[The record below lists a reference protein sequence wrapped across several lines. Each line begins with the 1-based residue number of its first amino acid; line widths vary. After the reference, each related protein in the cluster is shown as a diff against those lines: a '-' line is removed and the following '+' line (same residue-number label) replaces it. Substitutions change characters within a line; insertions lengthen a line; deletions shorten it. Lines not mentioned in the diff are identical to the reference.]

1 VDDASRPLTS
11 GLGRHLLAPIGIA
24 ASVLAVD
31 QITKWLVAERWGRD
45 AKTHRND
52 LLGDVLAIHYL
63 ENTGVAFGLFQG
75 QVILV
80 TAMAILIV
88 LVLLRTYRH
97 ASSIS
102 WAMAIG
108 CGLIVGGA
116 LGNLVD
122 RVRLGYVVDFVAVAV
137 WPKFNVADSAITV
150 GALLVVWH
158 YLRAEG
164 RDGSSAREGDPAV
177 PARVVRLQHDGDR

>member
-1 VDDASRPLTS
+1 VDDASRPPIA
-11 GLGRHLLAPIGIA
+11 GLGRHLPVPIGIA
-24 ASVLAVD
+24 ATVLAVD
-31 QITKWLVAERWGRD
+31 QITKWLVAARWGRG
-45 AKTHRND
+45 AETHRND
-52 LLGDVLAIHYL
+52 LLGDVLAIDYV
-63 ENTGVAFGLFQG
+63 ENTGMAFGLFQG
-75 QVILV
+75 QVIVV
-80 TAMAILIV
+80 TLLAMLIV

-97 ASSIS
+97 ASSVS

-150 GALLVVWH
+150 GALLVVCH

-164 RDGSSAREGDPAV
+164 RDGSSAREGDPAM
-177 PARVVRLQHDGDR
+177 PARVVRLQHDGDP